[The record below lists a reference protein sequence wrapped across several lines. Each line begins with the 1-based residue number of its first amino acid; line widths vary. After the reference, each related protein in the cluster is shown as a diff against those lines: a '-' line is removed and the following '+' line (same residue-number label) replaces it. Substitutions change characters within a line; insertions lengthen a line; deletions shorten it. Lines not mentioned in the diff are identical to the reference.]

1 MTASTRAL
9 VAHARKMVPP
19 AALRF
24 IGRSIDIR
32 TTARRMYGIPWLDAQ
47 RRAMRL
53 QREHGWTLAE
63 SLHAGL
69 LDPRTELDPDRLVA
83 PRRLSEAQ
91 EALNATSIEAVGEHK
106 TLFRMITRAAG
117 LPAPTTHAT
126 FMRGTMGWNWHT
138 GSPIPP
144 DGWAE
149 ALESLPDEFLI
160 KPAEGYYGEGV
171 RVLRRAEWGGWD
183 SVGEGPMTTAQVV
196 QAMHGHPDFG
206 DWIAQERLRNHADFA
221 PLGGEGLH
229 TLRVVTVMRGDGT
242 PEMVWAGFR
251 CSVGGVVDNYRGG
264 KLGNLSCEVDM
275 ANGSIA
281 RAYRG
286 GDGGLGMEPVDIH
299 PVAGIPVRGLRI
311 PLWDEAVRM
320 ALDAA
325 PVFLPLRTLGF
336 DIGLTPDGP
345 RFVELNMW
353 WDLPYNL
360 DSRALVKRLWE
371 EAAAPPAAARPA
383 GTATPASDA
392 EVAARV

>member
-1 MTASTRAL
+1 MTLSTRSA
-9 VAHARKMVPP
+9 VIGRARKVVPP

-32 TTARRMYGIPWLDAQ
+32 ETARRMYGTPWLQAQ
-47 RRAMRL
+47 RRALRL
-53 QREHGWTLAE
+53 QRDHGWTLAE

-69 LDPRTELDPDRLVA
+69 LDPRTELDPERLVA

-91 EALNATSIEAVGEHK
+91 EALNAESIQAVGEHK
-106 TLFRMITRAAG
+106 TLFRMLTTAAG
-117 LPAPTTHAT
+117 IPAPVTHAT

-138 GSPIPP
+138 NSPVPP
-144 DGWAE
+144 DRWAE

-171 RVLRRAEWGGWD
+171 RVLRRTEWGWE

-196 QAMHGHPDFG
+196 QAMRGHADFG
-206 DWIAQERLRNHADFA
+206 DWIAQERLRNHADLA

-251 CSVGGVVDNYRGG
+251 FSVGGVVDNYRGG
-264 KLGNLSCEVDM
+264 TLGNLSCEVDM
-275 ANGSIA
+275 SNGSIA
-281 RAYRG
+281 RAYTG
-286 GDGGLGMEPVDIH
+286 GPGGLGMEPVDIH
-299 PVAGIPVRGLRI
+299 PTAGIPVAGLRI
-311 PLWDEAVRM
+311 PLWDEAVRL

-336 DIGLTPDGP
+336 DIGLTPGGP
-345 RFVELNMW
+345 KAVELNMW

-360 DSRALVKRLWE
+360 DARALVERLWRE
-371 EAAAPPAAARPA
+371 SEAPPAPSPVIPAAPPAGLVVPVP
-383 GTATPASDA
+383 G
-392 EVAARV
+392 